1 MAAWRPPA
9 YLLDPWH
16 GFRVSGFG
24 APAGG
29 GFWVSDLPQGLG
41 FGFRVLGTA
50 GGQILESE
58 LSKNREISSWS
69 EAELQLSFIFA
80 KKNTGR
86 TPSHLWYFGQRC
98 CFWVTSPIF
107 FRLTTTLNCRYI
119 GARAAR
125 GKFLDRYGLGNLGF
139 GFRSSCGGWVLGF
152 GAPVRAG
159 FWVSGSGPETR
170 ARGQSSVERRDP
182 RDTGDASTRRRFR
195 ACDADG

>member
-1 MAAWRPPA
+1 MPSGVGTLHSTGSPMWTVAAGLALAAERMLNTPGV
-9 YLLDPWH
+9 DPWH

-29 GFWVSDLPQGLG
+29 GFWVSDLPQRLG

-69 EAELQLSFIFA
+69 EAKLQLPFIFA

-98 CFWVTSPIF
+98 CFGVTSPIF
-107 FRLTTTLNCRYI
+107 FRL
-119 GARAAR
+119 
-125 GKFLDRYGLGNLGF
+125 
-139 GFRSSCGGWVLGF
+139 
-152 GAPVRAG
+152 
-159 FWVSGSGPETR
+159 
-170 ARGQSSVERRDP
+170 QH
-182 RDTGDASTRRRFR
+182 
-195 ACDADG
+195 